1 MLFRSFDLTRGT
13 ISLSGET
20 PPNPFLDILGEC
32 RVMDTLIQVRI
43 NGPARNFKLTL
54 SSTPPLPQDELLSMI
69 LFGRSLREISPLQA
83 VRLAQA
89 AAALTGVGGAGM
101 GVFDSIKAAL
111 GLQEV
116 DIGRDDEGNTAV
128 GIGGYV
134 GGKYY
139 VRTQSSVSGQDRTK
153 IEIQLSPKISVETEI
168 GSDSRQGGGVNWR
181 KDY

>member
-1 MLFRSFDLTRGT
+1 MT
-13 ISLSGET
+13 
-20 PPNPFLDILGEC
+20 
-32 RVMDTLIQVRI
+32 
-43 NGPARNFKLTL
+43 
-54 SSTPPLPQDELLSMI
+54 
-69 LFGRSLREISPLQA
+69 RSLLKTLA

-89 AAALTGVGGAGM
+89 TAALTGVGGAEM

-139 VRTQSSVSGQDRTK
+139 T
-153 IEIQLSPKISVETEI
+153 
-168 GSDSRQGGGVNWR
+168 
-181 KDY
+181 